1 MLWENLTVIGSFLF
15 GIVQFVF
22 FCWLAMAIL
31 GFILG
36 LMMDPY
42 YGLPEDRHR
51 KDLVAKRKQKEN
63 KR

>member
-42 YGLPEDRHR
+42 SDY
-51 KDLVAKRKQKEN
+51 QKIGTE
-63 KR
+63 KI